1 MSFYNYPYLFGF
13 LFSKGI
19 YAQREAKGERFYDDY
34 GDLLRDTGNMMAEEV
49 VDKHL
54 SMDLTQPEFWQQS
67 VELVRDKVD
76 EFERL
81 LAQRG
86 E

>member
-1 MSFYNYPYLFGF
+1 
-13 LFSKGI
+13 
-19 YAQREAKGERFYDDY
+19 
-34 GDLLRDTGNMMAEEV
+34 MMAEEV